1 MPDSPN
7 KLSQF
12 WHELKRRNVLRS
24 LAIYAGSAFV
34 FLEAAT
40 IIFPRWGFPNWTI
53 DLVLY
58 LLILGA
64 FITIIVSWIFD
75 ITPQGVQKT
84 KPLEESTETEKPAA
98 SKVWKAA
105 TFISLVVIA
114 GLLTFNIFGGTRSL
128 KAGDIQSLVILP
140 FDNFTGDEQLENMVS
155 GMHSLL
161 IGDMG
166 RIGGLRVLG
175 NTTSNK
181 YKDAVLSAP
190 EIAAELNVDAVLEAT
205 VMCLGD
211 SVCMQFRLV
220 STSGNEEQLWVAD
233 YREDKSQIL
242 NLFNR
247 ITRQIAEELIITI
260 TPEEERILAKS
271 RTVNKEAL
279 DEFLK
284 INRNDFS
291 REMLYK
297 YLEYLNNA
305 AEKEPD
311 WAPIYAAL
319 ANVWL
324 TIAQVGYEPMEI
336 AGPKIFENLN
346 KALELDPDL
355 AEGHGL
361 TGLIAFLTEWD
372 WEKAETGLLKGLA
385 ANPSHAGARVLY
397 AQLLCCLQR
406 YDEALIQG
414 RLAIELDPLN
424 PLVQAWYGA
433 VLTFTG
439 DFETALAYGEKV
451 RADDPGNVG
460 ANMIIGVAAFKC
472 GDYDKAMEAARYFLP
487 FEGVDFKEVEIIYE
501 ESGFVAAYEEV
512 LRQKEVLAQKG
523 YVPPVSLAD
532 KYMMV
537 DQPDKAMDWLE
548 KGFEA
553 HDPVM
558 PYIATHGYFFEPLF
572 DNPRFIDILEKM
584 NLPLPNR

>member
-1 MPDSPN
+1 MEKTQP
-7 KLSQF
+7 LS
-12 WHELKRRNVLRS
+12 ES
-24 LAIYAGSAFV
+24 
-34 FLEAAT
+34 EE
-40 IIFPRWGFPNWTI
+40 
-53 DLVLY
+53 
-58 LLILGA
+58 
-64 FITIIVSWIFD
+64 
-75 ITPQGVQKT
+75 VQKT
-84 KPLEESTETEKPAA
+84 VVPNA
-98 SKVWKAA
+98 WKFA
-105 TFISLVVIA
+105 TYISFMVIA
-114 GLLTFNIFGGTRSL
+114 GLLTFNIFGGTKSL

-181 YKDAVLSAP
+181 YKEVRLSAP

-220 STSGNEEQLWVAD
+220 STTGNEEQLWVSD

-247 ITRQIAEELIITI
+247 ITRQVAEELIITI
-260 TPEEERILAKS
+260 TPEEERLLAKS

-311 WAPIYAAL
+311 WALIYGGL
-319 ANVWL
+319 AGVWVSIYQMGL
-324 TIAQVGYEPMEI
+324 EPMEI
-336 AGPKIFENLN
+336 AGPKIYENLN
-346 KALELDPDL
+346 KALELDPDN
-355 AEGHGL
+355 AESHAGIAM
-361 TGLIAFLTEWD
+361 IAFLIEWD
-372 WEKAETGLLKGLA
+372 WEKAETEYVKALA
-385 ANPSHAGARVLY
+385 INPSDAGARIIY

-424 PLVQAWYGA
+424 PFVQILYGA
-433 VLTFTG
+433 VLSFTG
-439 DFETALAYGEKV
+439 DFKTALTYGEKV
-451 RADDPGNVG
+451 TADDPGNYV
-460 ANMIIGVAAFKC
+460 ANVLIGTTAFKC
-472 GDYDKAMEAARYFLP
+472 GDYDKSMEAAKYYLP
-487 FEGVDFKEVEIIYE
+487 GEGVDFKEVEIIYE
-501 ESGFVAAYEEV
+501 ESGFVAAHEEV
-512 LRQKEVLAQKG
+512 LRQLEVLAQKG
-523 YVPPVSLAD
+523 YVAPAGMAQ
-532 KYMMV
+532 KYMMA
-537 DQPDKAMDWLE
+537 DQPDKAMEWLE
-548 KGFEA
+548 KGFESRSA
-553 HDPVM
+553 SM
-558 PYIATHGYFFEPLF
+558 PYIATQGFFFEPLF
-572 DNPRFIDILEKM
+572 DNPRFVDILEKM

>member
-1 MPDSPN
+1 MPDSPS
-7 KLSQF
+7 KLSKF
-12 WHELKRRNVLRS
+12 WQELKRRNVHRS

-40 IIFPRWGFPNWTI
+40 IIFPRWGFPDWTI

-64 FITIIVSWIFD
+64 FITMIVSWIFD

-84 KPLEESTETEKPAA
+84 KPLDEITETEKPAD

-105 TFISLVVIA
+105 TYISLVIIMALIV
-114 GLLTFNIFGGTRSL
+114 LNIVPMGKTI

-161 IGDMG
+161 IGDIG

-181 YKDAVLSAP
+181 YKDVRLSAP

-220 STSGNEEQLWVAD
+220 STTGNEEQLWVSD
-233 YREDKSQIL
+233 YKEDKSQIL

-247 ITRQIAEELIITI
+247 ITRQLAEELIITI
-260 TPEEERILAKS
+260 TPEEERLLAKS

-284 INRNDFS
+284 ANRNDFS
-291 REMLYK
+291 REVLYK
-297 YLEYLNNA
+297 SLEFLNNA
-305 AEKEPD
+305 MEKDPE
-311 WAPIYAAL
+311 WADLYAGL
-319 ANVWL
+319 ASVWL
-324 TIAQVGYEPMEI
+324 SIYQMGLESMEI

-346 KALELDPDL
+346 KALELDPDN
-355 AEGHGL
+355 AESHGFIAM
-361 TGLIAFLTEWD
+361 IAFLIEWD
-372 WEKAETGLLKGLA
+372 WEKAEMEYLKALA
-385 ANPSHAGARVLY
+385 INPSDAGARIIY

-406 YDEALIQG
+406 NDEALIQG
-414 RLAIELDPLN
+414 QLAIELDPLD
-424 PLVQAWYGA
+424 PFVQILYGA
-433 VLTFTG
+433 VLSFTG
-439 DFETALAYGEKV
+439 DFKTALAYGEKV
-451 RADDPGNVG
+451 RADDPGNYV
-460 ANMIIGVAAFKC
+460 ANVLIADAAYGC
-472 GDYDKAMEAARYFLP
+472 GDYDKAMDAARYLLP
-487 FEGVDFKEVEIIYE
+487 AAGVDFKEVEKIYG

-512 LRQKEVLAQKG
+512 LRQLEVLAQKR
-523 YVPPVSLAD
+523 YVAPIGMAS
-532 KYMMV
+532 KYMRV

-548 KGFEA
+548 KGF
-553 HDPVM
+553 
-558 PYIATHGYFFEPLF
+558 
-572 DNPRFIDILEKM
+572 
-584 NLPLPNR
+584 

>member
-1 MPDSPN
+1 MPDSPS
-7 KLSQF
+7 KLSKF
-12 WHELKRRNVLRS
+12 WQELKRRNVHRS

-40 IIFPRWGFPNWTI
+40 IIFPRWGFPDWTI

-64 FITIIVSWIFD
+64 FITMIVSWIFD

-84 KPLEESTETEKPAA
+84 KPLDEITETEKPAD

-105 TFISLVVIA
+105 TYISLVIIMALIV
-114 GLLTFNIFGGTRSL
+114 LNIVPMGKTI

-140 FDNFTGDEQLENMVS
+140 FDNFTGDEQLENMVT

-161 IGDMG
+161 IGDIG

-181 YKDAVLSAP
+181 YKDVRLSAP

-220 STSGNEEQLWVAD
+220 STTGNEEQLWVSD
-233 YREDKSQIL
+233 YKEDKSQIL

-247 ITRQIAEELIITI
+247 ITRQLAEELIITI
-260 TPEEERILAKS
+260 TPEEERLLAKS

-284 INRNDFS
+284 ANRNDFS
-291 REMLYK
+291 REVLYK
-297 YLEYLNNA
+297 SLEFLNNA
-305 AEKEPD
+305 MEKDPE
-311 WAPIYAAL
+311 WADLYAGL
-319 ANVWL
+319 ASVWL
-324 TIAQVGYEPMEI
+324 SIYQMGLESMEI

-346 KALELDPDL
+346 KALELDPDN
-355 AEGHGL
+355 AESHGFIAM
-361 TGLIAFLTEWD
+361 IAFLIEWD
-372 WEKAETGLLKGLA
+372 WEKAEMEYLKALA
-385 ANPSHAGARVLY
+385 INPSDAGARIIY

-406 YDEALIQG
+406 NDEALIQG
-414 RLAIELDPLN
+414 QLAIELDPLD
-424 PLVQAWYGA
+424 PFVQILYGA
-433 VLTFTG
+433 VLSFTG
-439 DFETALAYGEKV
+439 DFKTALAYGEKV
-451 RADDPGNVG
+451 RADDPGNYV
-460 ANMIIGVAAFKC
+460 ANVLIADAAYGC
-472 GDYDKAMEAARYFLP
+472 GDYDKAMDAARYLLP
-487 FEGVDFKEVEIIYE
+487 AAGVDFKEVEKIYG

-512 LRQKEVLAQKG
+512 LRQLEVLAQKR
-523 YVPPVSLAD
+523 YVAPIGMAS
-532 KYMMV
+532 KYMRV

-548 KGFEA
+548 KGF
-553 HDPVM
+553 
-558 PYIATHGYFFEPLF
+558 
-572 DNPRFIDILEKM
+572 
-584 NLPLPNR
+584 

>member
-1 MPDSPN
+1 MPGSPS

-12 WHELKRRNVLRS
+12 WHELKRRNVHRS

-34 FLEAAT
+34 FLEATT
-40 IIFPRWGFPNWTI
+40 IIFPRWGFPDWTI

-84 KPLEESTETEKPAA
+84 KPLEEVTETEKPAA

-114 GLLTFNIFGGTRSL
+114 GLLTFHIFGGTKSL

-140 FDNFTGDEQLENMVS
+140 FDNFTGDEQLENIVS

-181 YKDAVLSAP
+181 YKEVRLSAP

-220 STSGNEEQLWVAD
+220 STTGKEEQLWVSD

-260 TPEEERILAKS
+260 TPEEERLLAKS

-305 AEKEPD
+305 AEKDPE
-311 WAPIYAAL
+311 WADIYGGL
-319 ANVWL
+319 AGVWVSIYQMGL
-324 TIAQVGYEPMEI
+324 EPMEI
-336 AGPKIFENLN
+336 AGPKIYENLN
-346 KALELDPDL
+346 KALELDPDN
-355 AEGHGL
+355 AESHG
-361 TGLIAFLTEWD
+361 GIALIAFLIEWD
-372 WEKAETGLLKGLA
+372 WEKAEMEYLKALA
-385 ANPSHAGARVLY
+385 INPSDAGARIIY

-406 YDEALIQG
+406 YDEALIQA

-424 PLVQAWYGA
+424 PFVQILYGA
-433 VLTFTG
+433 VLSFTG
-439 DFETALAYGEKV
+439 DFKTALTYGEKV
-451 RADDPGNVG
+451 RADDPGNYV
-460 ANMIIGVAAFKC
+460 ANVLIGTTAFKC
-472 GDYDKAMEAARYFLP
+472 GDYDKSMEAAKYYLP
-487 FEGVDFKEVEIIYE
+487 AEGVDFKEVEKIYR

-512 LRQKEVLAQKG
+512 LRQLEVLAQKG
-523 YVPPVSLAD
+523 YVAPVGMAE
-532 KYMMV
+532 KYMMA
-537 DQPDKAMDWLE
+537 DQPEKAMDWLE
-548 KGFEA
+548 KGFESRSQS
-553 HDPVM
+553 M
-558 PYIATHGYFFEPLF
+558 PYITTQGFFFEPLF
-572 DNPRFIDILEKM
+572 DNPRFVDIVEKM

>member
-1 MPDSPN
+1 MPDSPS

-12 WHELKRRNVLRS
+12 WHELKRRNVHRS

-34 FLEAAT
+34 FLEATT
-40 IIFPRWGFPNWTI
+40 IIFPRWGFPDWTI

-64 FITIIVSWIFD
+64 FIAIIVSWIFD
-75 ITPQGVQKT
+75 ITPEGVQKT
-84 KPLEESTETEKPAA
+84 KPLEEITETEKPAD

-114 GLLTFNIFGGTRSL
+114 GLLTFNIFGGTKSL

-220 STSGNEEQLWVAD
+220 STSGNEEQLWVSD

-260 TPEEERILAKS
+260 TPEEKRVLAKS
-271 RTVNKEAL
+271 RTVDKEAL

-284 INRNDFS
+284 ANRNDFS

-460 ANMIIGVAAFKC
+460 ANVIIGVAAFKC

-487 FEGVDFKEVEIIYE
+487 AEGVDFKEVEIIYG

-523 YVPPVSLAD
+523 YVPPVSLAE